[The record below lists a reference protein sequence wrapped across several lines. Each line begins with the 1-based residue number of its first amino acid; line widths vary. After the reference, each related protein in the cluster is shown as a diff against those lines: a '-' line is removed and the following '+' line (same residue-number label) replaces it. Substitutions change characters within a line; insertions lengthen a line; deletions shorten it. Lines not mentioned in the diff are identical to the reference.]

1 VNAETALLLGGGRAL
16 LMQLAHP
23 MVAAG
28 VADHGGFRGDPFA
41 RLWRTLDATLTVAFG
56 DTEQSR
62 AAAAHV
68 TGVHRGVRGAR
79 EGCPYDA
86 LDPELLLWV
95 HATLVDGALV
105 TYQRFVGP
113 LSTPMRERYYEE
125 MKRQA
130 IAFEIP
136 EAALPPGL
144 GEFRR
149 YVWDMAATLVVSDE
163 ARDLA
168 TEVVRPPVPL
178 ALAPGTALMRLI
190 TVGLLPPR
198 LRVAY
203 GYAWSTGRERTLD
216 AVAAAARLAVPL
228 LPDGIRRW
236 PHAREADRRLEGI
249 STSRKQPPRTAQ
261 RIRVSRDPG
270 GCRCLSG
277 LRAVDRLPR
286 RQEDVE

>member
-1 VNAETALLLGGGRAL
+1 MNAETALLLGGGRAL

-28 VADHGGFRGDPFA
+28 VADHSGFRGDPFA
-41 RLWRTLDATLTVAFG
+41 RLWRTLDATLTVSFG

-62 AAAAHV
+62 AAAARV
-68 TGVHRGVRGAR
+68 TGVHRRVRGER
-79 EGCPYDA
+79 DGCPYDA

-95 HATLVDGALV
+95 HATLVDSALV
-105 TYQRFVGP
+105 TYQRFVRP
-113 LSTPMRERYYEE
+113 LSTPARERYYEE

-130 IAFEIP
+130 IALEVP
-136 EAALPPGL
+136 EAALPPRL
-144 GEFRR
+144 CEFRT
-149 YVWDMAATLVVSDE
+149 YVSEMVAALVVSDE

-190 TVGLLPPR
+190 TAGLLPPR

-216 AVAAAARLAVPL
+216 AVATAARLAVPL

-236 PHAREADRRLEGI
+236 PHAREADRRLQAI
-249 STSRKQPPRTAQ
+249 STS
-261 RIRVSRDPG
+261 
-270 GCRCLSG
+270 C
-277 LRAVDRLPR
+277 
-286 RQEDVE
+286 

>member
-1 VNAETALLLGGGRAL
+1 
-16 LMQLAHP
+16 MQLAHP
-23 MVAAG
+23 MVAAA
-28 VADHGGFRGDPFA
+28 VADHSGFRGDPFA
-41 RLWRTLDATLTVAFG
+41 RLWRTLHATLTVSFG

-62 AAAAHV
+62 AAAARV
-68 TGVHRGVRGAR
+68 TGVHRRVRGER
-79 EGCPYDA
+79 DGCPYDA

-95 HATLVDGALV
+95 HATLVDSALV

-113 LSTPMRERYYEE
+113 LSTPVRERYYEE

-130 IAFEIP
+130 IALEVP

-144 GEFRR
+144 REFRT
-149 YVWDMAATLVVSDE
+149 YVSDMAATLVVSDE

-168 TEVVRPPVPL
+168 TEIVRPPVPL

-203 GYAWSTGRERTLD
+203 GYAWSTGRERRLD
-216 AVAAAARLAVPL
+216 AMAAAARLAVPL

-236 PHAREADRRLEGI
+236 PHAREADRRA
-249 STSRKQPPRTAQ
+249 SCQQQVRRRTGSASA
-261 RIRVSRDPG
+261 RP
-270 GCRCLSG
+270 
-277 LRAVDRLPR
+277 A
-286 RQEDVE
+286 